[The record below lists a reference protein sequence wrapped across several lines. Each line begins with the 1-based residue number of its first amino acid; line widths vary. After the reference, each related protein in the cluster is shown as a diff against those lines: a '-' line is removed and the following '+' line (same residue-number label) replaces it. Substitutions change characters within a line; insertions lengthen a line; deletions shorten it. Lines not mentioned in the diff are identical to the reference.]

1 VGKLTILGKRLKQA
15 RKNKG
20 LTQDYVAKILGTTY
34 QTISNY
40 ERGIR
45 DPDTDSLTR
54 LANLYEISIDWLLGL
69 TDDPTP
75 PQPKKQEKPN
85 FEEYVLSAP
94 ALGEALIR
102 IAELDDEYSMDEP
115 TFADLSQKAFKKFG
129 LSKAKGSDRA
139 AGGIKIPGTGALDD

>member
-1 VGKLTILGKRLKQA
+1 MSTIAKRLKLL
-15 RKNKG
+15 RDKKG
-20 LTQDYVAKILGTTY
+20 LTQKEV
-34 QTISNY
+34 S
-40 ERGIR
+40 
-45 DPDTDSLTR
+45 SLTGIVR
-54 LANLYEISIDWLLGL
+54 ATLANWEIGRTEPDLGALKLLAEFYETSTDYILGL

-75 PQPKKQEKPN
+75 PQPKKQEKLN

-139 AGGIKIPGTGALDD
+139 AGGIKMPGTGALDD